1 MALRPKAV
9 EVSSTVERYLVLPRY
24 LQTYTKKSLFMLA
37 RVGDPEFNLIGS
49 HGYLFLTVHHYGKTD
64 SSAQRIFCKKGNILY
79 PSIGIELGNFIYLLS
94 ISIIR
99 Y

>member
-9 EVSSTVERYLVLPRY
+9 EVSSTVERYLVLPRF

-49 HGYLFLTVHHYGKTD
+49 HGYLFLNNA
-64 SSAQRIFCKKGNILY
+64 SLWENRFFCANYSVIINAISFIQIEKKK
-79 PSIGIELGNFIYLLS
+79 
-94 ISIIR
+94 
-99 Y
+99 

>member
-49 HGYLFLTVHHYGKTD
+49 HGYLFFVQCIVMGKQILLRKGYSVRRVIFYIKYG
-64 SSAQRIFCKKGNILY
+64 
-79 PSIGIELGNFIYLLS
+79 
-94 ISIIR
+94 
-99 Y
+99 